1 MMRCWQTLAPL
12 MAALATFSVEAAE
25 WQALSTSSVSY
36 VSIKNNVVAE
46 NNRFTSVTGKI
57 TAKGEA
63 ALSIDL
69 SSVETQVDIRNQRM
83 REIFFEVDQYPE
95 ARITGQLSPQDMAQI
110 DSGAPLEIDLPLTL
124 SLHGISAEVIAKLRA
139 AKVGQRLWVTTREPV
154 LISAGDF
161 GLGAGVTALQEL
173 AGLSAIAS
181 TVPVTI
187 DIRFQTK

>member
-1 MMRCWQTLAPL
+1 MKRCWQILALLMAPL
-12 MAALATFSVEAAE
+12 ATVSVDAAE
-25 WQALSTSSVSY
+25 WQTLSTSSVSY

-46 NNRFTSVTGKI
+46 NNRFTSVTGNI
-57 TAKGEA
+57 TSKGEA
-63 ALSIDL
+63 TLSIDL

-95 ARITGQLSPQDMAQI
+95 ARITGQLSLQDMAQI
-110 DSGAPLEIDLPLTL
+110 DSGAPLEIDLPLSL
-124 SLHGISAEVIAKLRA
+124 SLHGVSTEVIAKLRA

-173 AGLSAIAS
+173 AGLSAIAG

-187 DIRFQTK
+187 DIRFQAK